1 MERWPCPGATD
12 WPSWE
17 MALPNPTHGRWR
29 WGIRGVRL
37 AFNPNRHS
45 LPHLHC
51 SFAFDSSCTLAL
63 TLCLSSCSTSP
74 MRLTGT
80 TVLHSSPPPIPPLP
94 KSQRRSRPAREV
106 PSLWSVT
113 ETARVGEVANWRWIR
128 PRTRLQSGG
137 GVVVAMASSCGDG
150 GGSGDVK
157 VEAPLG
163 GGGGGRTMDP
173 VMGDP
178 LRVPL
183 P

>member
-29 WGIRGVRL
+29 WGIRGVRS

-106 PSLWSVT
+106 PSLRSVT
-113 ETARVGEVANWRWIR
+113 ETARVGEVGELA
-128 PRTRLQSGG
+128 
-137 GVVVAMASSCGDG
+137 
-150 GGSGDVK
+150 
-157 VEAPLG
+157 
-163 GGGGGRTMDP
+163 MDP
-173 VMGDP
+173 APDEATEWWWCGGCNGFF
-178 LRVPL
+178 LRRWWW
-183 P
+183 